1 MARGHGYGG
10 SLSCAHHGS
19 PLPPPPRAPQAALLP
34 PWRVPS
40 RRRRSGAGRP
50 GPGRTIIA
58 GSQPGPGGGCPSQ
71 ERISVFTAHC
81 GSPMARNNERCPAQ
95 ARLGWSERLVSL
107 VSSVGPCLP
116 EGHPSR
122 PRSRRRPQSAL
133 EVWPG
138 GGGSPDLSSLLSE
151 NLKRPGS
158 SVCQIGS
165 SDSEWIERLG
175 EPLTNHHD
183 NIYTADTGLSSF
195 LARISMSIKLPVSSH
210 MGIRS
215 SALHGSGGGRR
226 RPRRGRQPNS
236 ASAYYF

>member
-1 MARGHGYGG
+1 MRASRLLAPTP
-10 SLSCAHHGS
+10 SPSTPKAPFSRRAGS
-19 PLPPPPRAPQAALLP
+19 PAAVAGQARAD
-34 PWRVPS
+34 R
-40 RRRRSGAGRP
+40 